1 MTDPTTMN
9 PRELAVFVKRT
20 SSGDLRRLMHS
31 ERRAAVLDEIFA
43 NMPEVFRADRA
54 GGLDAVIH
62 WRVGDRPDG
71 GVDAYEMVIRGGTCA
86 VSPGGGREPNLTLSL
101 GGVDFLNL
109 VTGNAHAVALVMRGK
124 LKTKGELAL
133 TAKFPTLF
141 DPPKA

>member
-1 MTDPTTMN
+1 
-9 PRELAVFVKRT
+9 
-20 SSGDLRRLMHS
+20 
-31 ERRAAVLDEIFA
+31 
-43 NMPEVFRADRA
+43 MPEVFRADRA